1 MHIYVGHVRK
11 FIAYKRLKRNG
22 STRENKYEVS
32 FPNNLIL
39 NVCRVHIYFSIKR
52 NITLR
57 KNCFGKIY
65 GLLKLPIS
73 WIWHQYHSTVWKL
86 FKILQKFSFCIVVN
100 IKAINIILTSETYLL
115 FLEKDVGQTTPFI
128 VIYGKICLL

>member
-11 FIAYKRLKRNG
+11 FIDYKRLKRNG

-57 KNCFGKIY
+57 KNCFDKIY

-73 WIWHQYHSTVWKL
+73 AVGSVVIWWLAHRT
-86 FKILQKFSFCIVVN
+86 
-100 IKAINIILTSETYLL
+100 
-115 FLEKDVGQTTPFI
+115 
-128 VIYGKICLL
+128 